1 MMQLRLAAAIAVA
14 MVSWPIGAK
23 AAGPARVQQAD
34 SPGVVADAQSLDSAR
49 AYFDRARKSG
59 FPASGSSTP
68 YVLQAEFT
76 TRGSSGVVQ
85 KGTYTD
91 TWVSDTQWR
100 REAVFGKSRFV
111 RSRNGKRRY
120 RVEQGPDAE
129 LLQFVLT
136 VMEPIP
142 ATDYFAESDW
152 KIKRDVVDGIA
163 MVRVASGHENADGTP
178 ESDFVAYWF
187 DETGKLVRTYLNE
200 MESRRSNF
208 EDFNG
213 TSVARRVEVLLG
225 GKMGMRIE
233 VTDLAPAG
241 SVDSGIFTIKGRDW
255 DRRSTSEVR

>member
-1 MMQLRLAAAIAVA
+1 MVQLRLAAAIVVA
-14 MVSWPIGAK
+14 MVSWPILTR
-23 AAGPARVQQAD
+23 AADPARVQQMD
-34 SPGVVADAQSLDSAR
+34 SPGVVAEAQSLDSAR
-49 AYFDRARKSG
+49 ACFDRARKSG
-59 FPASGSSTP
+59 FPAAGSSAP
-68 YVLQAEFT
+68 YVLRAEFT

-91 TWVSDTQWR
+91 TWVSDNQWR
-100 REAVFGKSRFV
+100 RDAVLGKSRFV

-120 RVEQGPDAE
+120 RVDEGPDAE

-152 KIKRDVVDGIA
+152 KVKREVSDGKVTI
-163 MVRVASGHENADGTP
+163 RVASGHENPDGTP

-187 DETGKLVRTYLNE
+187 DETGRLVRTYLNE

-213 TSVARRVEVLLG
+213 TSVARRVDVLLE
-225 GKMGMRIE
+225 GKVGMRID
-233 VTDLAPAG
+233 VTELGPAG
-241 SVDSGIFTIKGRDW
+241 SVDSGIFRIKGHDW
-255 DRRSTSEVR
+255 DRRSASEVR